1 MKILLD
7 EDECGCYNKRVSEAQ
22 INFIW
27 RHSQVVRQRSATPLS
42 PVQIWLA
49 PLLKVLAFCKSFFD
63 LIGNSNEITY
73 YVKNQS
79 NNFKNLVKSMKSTLK
94 I

>member
-27 RHSQVVRQRSATPLS
+27 RHSQVVRQRSAKPSFPGSNPGGTSSEDRRS
-42 PVQIWLA
+42 PVFFVSPEDDCFLD
-49 PLLKVLAFCKSFFD
+49 CKPFPSA
-63 LIGNSNEITY
+63 L
-73 YVKNQS
+73 
-79 NNFKNLVKSMKSTLK
+79 
-94 I
+94 